1 MLVQFI
7 ASRIANNICVAIKMG
22 PQGPI
27 FILNSMQEMKM
38 FTAKMNRI
46 GLSLSL
52 IVFVAA
58 CAENE
63 IKKADM
69 AKPETAKAA
78 MAPAKPLSAS
88 AAAGKA
94 KADAVCA
101 ACHGANGYS
110 QLPNAPHLAGQ
121 PEIYVKEQLKAY
133 RNGKR
138 AHEVMAVIAKPLTDD
153 EINNLAA
160 WYSSIEI
167 KVGQGQ

>member
-1 MLVQFI
+1 MGPVRPHFFI
-7 ASRIANNICVAIKMG
+7 ALPK
-22 PQGPI
+22 
-27 FILNSMQEMKM
+27 QEMKM
-38 FTAKMNRI
+38 FATKLKLV

-52 IVFVAA
+52 IISVTA
-58 CAENE
+58 CAETE
-63 IKKADM
+63 IKKTDM
-69 AKPETAKAA
+69 AKPESTKAE
-78 MAPAKPLSAS
+78 MAPAKPLSAA